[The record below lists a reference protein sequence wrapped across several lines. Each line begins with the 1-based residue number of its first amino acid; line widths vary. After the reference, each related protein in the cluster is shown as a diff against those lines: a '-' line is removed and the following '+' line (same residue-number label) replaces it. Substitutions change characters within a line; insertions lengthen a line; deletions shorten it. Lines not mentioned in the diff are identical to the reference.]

1 MHFSAPICFLNTN
14 DGHGILAVGNGASF
28 TLHHG
33 QDLKELD
40 DFVAENKERYLFGY
54 LSYSLYNHVFEGQEN
69 SFNLPLA
76 HFWAPASVAS
86 IHHDEITMLQGTDKL
101 YITSVFNQIKSG
113 KALSLPHFKPRTT
126 KEEYLNKIRKI
137 KEYIQRGDIYET
149 NFCMEYFVENYV
161 LPCPAS
167 LYQLVNQA
175 TQAPFS
181 ALLHLPEITLACGSP
196 ERFIQKKGKQLLSQ
210 PIKGTAPRMK
220 NALDDE
226 KSKQSLLESKKERA
240 ENAMIVD
247 LVRNDLSKIA
257 LPNSVQVDELFGLY
271 SFKTVHQ
278 MISSISCEVDDS
290 ISFSEIIKATF
301 PMGSMTG
308 APKRNAI
315 RFMLELED
323 FNREIYS
330 GSIGYIK
337 PGGDFDFNV
346 VIRSIAYLP
355 ESQYL
360 SCSVGSA
367 ITIQADEEE
376 EYAECLLKINR
387 LISIL
392 DDEST

>member
-1 MHFSAPICFLNTN
+1 M
-14 DGHGILAVGNGASF
+14 
-28 TLHHG
+28 
-33 QDLKELD
+33 
-40 DFVAENKERYLFGY
+40 LFR
-54 LSYSLYNHVFEGQEN
+54 S
-69 SFNLPLA
+69 
-76 HFWAPASVAS
+76 
-86 IHHDEITMLQGTDKL
+86 
-101 YITSVFNQIKSG
+101 
-113 KALSLPHFKPRTT
+113 PRTT
-126 KEEYLNKIRKI
+126 KAEYLKKIRKI
-137 KEYIQRGDIYET
+137 KEHIQRGDIYET

-167 LYQLVNQA
+167 LYQLVNQS

-220 NALDDE
+220 NAYDDE

-355 ESQYL
+355 ETQYL